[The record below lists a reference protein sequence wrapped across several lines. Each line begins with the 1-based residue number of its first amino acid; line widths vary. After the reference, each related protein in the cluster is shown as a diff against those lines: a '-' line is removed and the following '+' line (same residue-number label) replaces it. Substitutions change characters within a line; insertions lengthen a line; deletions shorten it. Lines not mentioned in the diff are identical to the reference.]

1 MPDPSI
7 TLDNARY
14 VFTAGPDTLKKVSG
28 NPLYEDSNC
37 HVNII
42 GDKICLGLSIT
53 EFDNY
58 FPNILDEEN
67 VSRVYAY
74 DTPLKMRLEED
85 IEIIRSF
92 ELKKVQQALIDEGR
106 MYFQMKTAVQ
116 LNRDTLPKVID
127 NEETI
132 IAELLKNHDGL
143 CIGEIHK
150 SLASKKFLIDNMA
163 ELKKQGVTTLFL
175 EHLFSD
181 TQTSLLNEYLDPL
194 CTEMPPLLS
203 RHLDHLDKGHG
214 LRNIV
219 DDNPY
224 SFKGLIMSAK
234 KHGMRIIPIDT
245 SISYERDKNQIDSQD
260 KHTSRCVMMNY
271 IAAQQFSKFKADHS
285 HNKYVFFVGSAH
297 INAVTSSVPGIAEI
311 TGCPT
316 IVVEDGASYH
326 YSTATQSHIVT
337 PDILIR
343 LNGKEL
349 SKEAKVIQQELEQ
362 SAPKTKVLMQ
372 INYTEVQT
380 NIMKPDKSNLP
391 KYENK
396 SKESDFKMM
405 SQNTV
410 PVEKFTSL
418 KPIKQPPEPSMPPPD
433 SDPSMEDENAHFSLK
448 SSRFFISKTDYEKSL
463 KKEVKDNKENPEDS
477 DGLDMGN

>member
-1 MPDPSI
+1 MPDLSI

-14 VFTAGPDTLKKVSG
+14 VFKASPDILKKVRG

-67 VSRVYAY
+67 VSRVYVY
-74 DTPLKMRLEED
+74 DTPLKMRLESD
-85 IEIIRSF
+85 IEISQSF
-92 ELKKVQQALIDEGR
+92 ELKKVQQALIDEGT
-106 MYFQMKTAVQ
+106 MFFQTKTMHQ
-116 LNRDTLPKVID
+116 PNRENLPKVSD
-127 NEETI
+127 KEHTI
-132 IAELLKNHDGL
+132 IAELLKNHEGL
-143 CIGEIHK
+143 CIGEVHK

-194 CTEMPPLLS
+194 CTEMPQLLS
-203 RHLDHLDKGHG
+203 LHLDHLDKGHG
-214 LRNIV
+214 LRNV
-219 DDNPY
+219 TYDNPY

-260 KHTSRCVMMNY
+260 EHTQRCVMMNY
-271 IAAQQFSKFKADHS
+271 IAYQQFSKFKMDSS

-297 INAVTSSVPGIAEI
+297 INAVTSTVPGIAEI

-316 IVVEDGASYH
+316 IIVEDADSYY
-326 YSTATQSHIVT
+326 YSTATKHHIAV
-337 PDILIR
+337 PDILIK
-343 LNGKEL
+343 LNGKVL
-349 SKEAKVIQQELEQ
+349 SKEAKVIQQELAE
-362 SAPKTKVLMQ
+362 SAPKTNALLQ
-372 INYTEVQT
+372 NNYTYVQT
-380 NIMKPDKSNLP
+380 NIMDPVKSTLTNHNNKPKA
-391 KYENK
+391 
-396 SKESDFKMM
+396 SDFDMM
-405 SQNTV
+405 SKNSFSS
-410 PVEKFTSL
+410 EKYTSS
-418 KPIKQPPEPSMPPPD
+418 KPINKPQIPYKPPPD
-433 SDPSMEDENAHFSLK
+433 SDSSEEDETANFSLK
-448 SSRFFISKTDYEKSL
+448 SSRFFISRKDHEKSL
-463 KKEVKDNKENPEDS
+463 KKESKDNKEKPGDS
-477 DGLDMGN
+477 ETLDMGS

>member
-1 MPDPSI
+1 MPDTSI

-14 VFTAGPDTLKKVSG
+14 VFTAGPDTLKKISG
-28 NPLYEDSNC
+28 NPLYGDNNC

-42 GDKICLGLSIT
+42 DDKICLGLSIT

-67 VSRVYAY
+67 VSRVYVY
-74 DTPLKMRLEED
+74 DTPLKMRLEAD
-85 IEIIRSF
+85 IEIIKSF
-92 ELKKVQQALIDEGR
+92 ELKKVQQALIDEGT
-106 MYFQMKTAVQ
+106 MYFQMKTTVQ
-116 LNRDTLPKVID
+116 PNRDNLPKVSD
-127 NEETI
+127 KEHTI
-132 IAELLKNHDGL
+132 IAELLKNNDGL

-194 CTEMPPLLS
+194 CTEMPLLLS
-203 RHLDHLDKGHG
+203 LHLDHLDKGHG

-260 KHTSRCVMMNY
+260 EHTPRCVMMNY
-271 IAAQQFSKFKADHS
+271 IAAQQFSKFKMQSPHC
-285 HNKYVFFVGSAH
+285 KYVFFVGSAH
-297 INAVTSSVPGIAEI
+297 INAVTSTIPGIGEI

-316 IVVEDGASYH
+316 IVVEDGTSYH
-326 YSTATQSHIVT
+326 YTIATKQHIAV
-337 PDILIR
+337 PDIIIK
-343 LNGKEL
+343 LNGNEL
-349 SKEAKVIQQELEQ
+349 SKEAKVIQQELAE
-362 SAPKTKVLMQ
+362 SAPKTSELMQ
-372 INYTEVQT
+372 NNDTYVST
-380 NIMKPDKSNLP
+380 NIMDPAKSDVR

-396 SKESDFKMM
+396 PKESDFEMM
-405 SQNTV
+405 SKNTFSSEKYISAKPVKNAQV
-410 PVEKFTSL
+410 PCK
-418 KPIKQPPEPSMPPPD
+418 PPPD
-433 SDPSMEDENAHFSLK
+433 SDSSGEDENEKFSLK
-448 SSRFFISKTDYEKSL
+448 SSRFFISRKDHEQSL
-463 KKEVKDNKENPEDS
+463 KKESKDNKEKPEDS
-477 DGLDMGN
+477 ESMDMGS